1 MKKLAISLC
10 FILAFSFALTGC
22 ASKRTDEE
30 SSSSPQTV
38 DSSENI
44 TDSESNVASDK
55 NDVKPQNTEK
65 PKESSESNSVV
76 NDSSS
81 EETSAE
87 SENTEKTER
96 TIEPENTTEP
106 ENNSD
111 DYSKGKYA
119 IETETD
125 TIVFEDGKMIIHYH
139 EDENG
144 KDSLTAEDGTIEYSE
159 YYGKTPDE
167 LIKEFESKKL
177 AVGIYKL

>member
-44 TDSESNVASDK
+44 TDSESNSSSEKDE
-55 NDVKPQNTEK
+55 VKPENTEK
-65 PKESSESNSVV
+65 PKDNSAT
-76 NDSSS
+76 DSS
-81 EETSAE
+81 EEKEVE
-87 SENTEKTER
+87 SENTTE
-96 TIEPENTTEP
+96 
-106 ENNSD
+106 

-159 YYGKTPDE
+159 YYGKTLE
-167 LIKEFESKKL
+167 EIKKEFESKKL
-177 AVGIYKL
+177 TVGIYKI